1 MSASP
6 DVRKSCPNRRKKRL
20 GFENCTSERGV
31 NRYHRSRG
39 SKANSCGLP
48 GAGFFPSI
56 VFRVRCSTLVDVW
69 VRARAAVAKWIS
81 STAIMTSNDLSSKF
95 GPLPRVLTWAKRYGA
110 AEVTGTLT
118 AYLGYFTML
127 GMTQNDVASA
137 YGGSIGESLGFFGVM
152 IIREAELLDT
162 GLIGP
167 LAMGTA
173 SYYLGPGIGILV
185 GKLASDL
192 AFSCWLSP
200 KAPSPCSRPPSCA
213 KSRLRKRRNL
223 NSQPSRL
230 LHPF

>member
-1 MSASP
+1 MDKQYRDNDFQRFFIEIRPSP
-6 DVRKSCPNRRKKRL
+6 KGADLGEVVRSD
-20 GFENCTSERGV
+20 RGY
-31 NRYHRSRG
+31 RHSYR
-39 SKANSCGLP
+39 
-48 GAGFFPSI
+48 
-56 VFRVRCSTLVDVW
+56 
-69 VRARAAVAKWIS
+69 IS
-81 STAIMTSNDLSSKF
+81 WL
-95 GPLPRVLTWAKRYGA
+95 
-110 AEVTGTLT
+110 
-118 AYLGYFTML
+118 FTML

-152 IIREAELLDT
+152 ISREIAADRSKARRRLESYGWKGMHRTIRGLFMEFGPAELLDT

-213 KSRLRKRRNL
+213 KSRLRKRRNP
-223 NSQPSRL
+223 NSSTNNTPKKCLCKQNRSLGR
-230 LHPF
+230 